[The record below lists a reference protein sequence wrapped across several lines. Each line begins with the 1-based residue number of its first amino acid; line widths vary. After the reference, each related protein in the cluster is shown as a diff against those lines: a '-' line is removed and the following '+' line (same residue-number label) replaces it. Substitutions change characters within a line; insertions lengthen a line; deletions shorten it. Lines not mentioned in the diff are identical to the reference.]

1 MYYVPQ
7 DSGNAELLAERITPR
22 LQHANSAVVLT
33 SVKVIVYLMNYMEK
47 EEDISNLCRKLSPPL
62 VTLLSAEPEVQY
74 VALRNILLVIQKRP
88 DILKNDMKVFFCK
101 YNDPIY
107 VKMAKLETLIRFLV
121 SLKSKCQSS
130 LQITYI

>member
-88 DILKNDMKVFFCK
+88 EILKNDMKVFFCK

-107 VKMAKLETLIRFLV
+107 VKMAKLEIMFCLANAGNVDQVL
-121 SLKSKCQSS
+121 SELKE
-130 LQITYI
+130 